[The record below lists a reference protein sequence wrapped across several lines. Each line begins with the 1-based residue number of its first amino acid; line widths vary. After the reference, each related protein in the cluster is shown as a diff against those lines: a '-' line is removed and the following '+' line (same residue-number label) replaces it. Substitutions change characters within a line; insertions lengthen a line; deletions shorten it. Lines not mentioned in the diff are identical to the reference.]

1 MGNLIFFYI
10 NGVLDSSTPAKGNL
24 NVGKQPLAVGVESA
38 VRPKKYFAGMVD
50 DVRVYDRAL
59 SKEEVNELYNLE
71 KPKSSLE
78 KGLVAYYPFN
88 GNAKDE
94 SGNGNDGT
102 LSRSVWWV
110 KKTGRGRHGKLG
122 QAFFFD
128 GHSTITVENHPS
140 LDFSEALTISV
151 WVNNA
156 GAGSGHPGVIAN

>member
-1 MGNLIFFYI
+1 MESNYSNMGWGNLIFYI

-24 NVGKQPLAVGVESA
+24 NVGKQPLQIGVESA

-102 LSRSVWWV
+102 LNP
-110 KKTGRGRHGKLG
+110 G
-122 QAFFFD
+122 QF
-128 GHSTITVENHPS
+128 G
-140 LDFSEALTISV
+140 
-151 WVNNA
+151 
-156 GAGSGHPGVIAN
+156 G